1 VLETFSLTD
10 ENILDGDFK
19 EFTLNIERATQKEL
33 NRLHEELNTL
43 KEKVNMISEELLNY
57 SSNEEKRS

>member
-1 VLETFSLTD
+1 MTD

-19 EFTLNIERATQKEL
+19 EFILNIERATQKEL